1 MFPVVPFS
9 EILLDSHLV
18 VDVRTPLEYLED
30 HIPGAMNV
38 PLLSN
43 EERVAIGTLYKRS
56 GPQGA
61 RVKGLELTAPRFP
74 GIVAH
79 IAEAACGRP
88 ILVYC
93 WRGGLRSKTV
103 ASLLDLTGFHVSQ
116 LDGGYKSYRSWITA
130 SFAPFVPAGP
140 LVILHGLT
148 GIGKTAFL
156 HTLDR
161 QRFTVV
167 DLEGLARHRG
177 SAFGELGLEQDV
189 SQKAFESLLWN
200 ELRISPPGRPIIL
213 EGESRRIGKIFLPG
227 NLYDVMREGI
237 KIWCEASLKTRVDRL
252 IEEYGRAE
260 YRDGMAQALIRIR
273 KRLGGE
279 KYEEILESLQKWD
292 LRPFMSELL
301 LSYYD
306 RVYYKTRDWRED
318 RMISLEN
325 FHAAA
330 RELEDFLADRT
341 G

>member
-1 MFPVVPFS
+1 MFPAVPFS
-9 EILLDSHLV
+9 DNLLDSHLV

-79 IAEAACGRP
+79 IAEAASGRP

-103 ASLLDLTGFHVSQ
+103 ASLLHLTGFQVSQ
-116 LDGGYKSYRSWITA
+116 LDGGYKSYRSRITA
-130 SFAPFVPAGP
+130 FFAPFVPAGP
-140 LVILHGLT
+140 LVVLHGLT

-161 QRFTVV
+161 HRFTVV

-177 SAFGELGLEQDV
+177 SAFGALGLQQDV
-189 SQKAFESLLWN
+189 SQKGFESLLWN
-200 ELRISPPGRPIIL
+200 ELRTSPPGRPIIL

-227 NLYDVMREGI
+227 NLYDAMREGI
-237 KIWCEASLKTRVDRL
+237 KVWCEAPLETRVGRL
-252 IEEYGRAE
+252 IQEYGRE
-260 YRDGMAQALIRIR
+260 DYRDGMAEALQRIR
-273 KRLGGE
+273 KRLGGD
-279 KYEEILESLQKWD
+279 KYVEIRDSLDKWD
-292 LRPFMSELL
+292 LRAFMSELL
-301 LSYYD
+301 VSYYD

-318 RMISLEN
+318 RVIPLEN

-330 RELEDFLADRT
+330 RELEDFLATRT